1 MQEGKARKK
10 KRRRRERWR
19 STGTQKRSARSALE
33 EWLPVEQE
41 GGEGSVVRTGEEKRE
56 YRRGQRSSARKRV
69 VELRKNGQTVI
80 RVGTGSRAGGR
91 RKSMQAELLEAQE
104 EMDPTK
110 ASNTKR
116 GDVVRVMEG
125 WVSGSLTN
133 HEGLSAL
140 AVRKKEMVE
149 QNAKWGAAVKR
160 KSGESE
166 EEKER
171 GARFTGVK
179 GTKGIATLRKGG
191 IRGIEEWLVRKET
204 KRPGVRVIRN
214 PEEHSLARKEAVRC
228 GIPTV
233 GRVTKKR
240 SNESAGRRTYGRKHM
255 KGEEGRVRRGR
266 RRQKALRVKTPEVS
280 ANA

>member
-19 STGTQKRSARSALE
+19 STGTQKRAASGARSALE
-33 EWLPVEQE
+33 EWLTVEQE
-41 GGEGSVVRTGEEKRE
+41 GVFVRTEAGEEKRE

-91 RKSMQAELLEAQE
+91 RKSMQVELLQAQE
-104 EMDPTK
+104 ATDPTK
-110 ASNTKR
+110 AAGTKR

-140 AVRKKEMVE
+140 AVRKKEMLE
-149 QNAKWGAAVKR
+149 QNAKWGARKAVTRESGR
-160 KSGESE
+160 KLEVELG
-166 EEKER
+166 KK
-171 GARFTGVK
+171 A
-179 GTKGIATLRKGG
+179 GIATRAEGG

-240 SNESAGRRTYGRKHM
+240 SKESAGRRTYGRKHM
-255 KGEEGRVRRGR
+255 QGEEGRVRRGR
-266 RRQKALRVKTPEVS
+266 RRQKALRMKTSVSEV
-280 ANA
+280 N